1 MKMVQKNKLT
11 LSGAILLISLQLY
24 SMEAQKTLPYSC
36 DGISELSFSDSISI
50 AEYEFQ
56 SKKLELIRQVI
67 MDSCVNKF
75 ACNKLEQVKLFVK
88 DTSGCLELEI
98 RNMNYYPVLSTIPGI
113 FSNLA
118 RFEINGT
125 YFFLDEQSI
134 KFLDFFKSA
143 VFQKTTFLSLSTINY
158 ECLNKEVEG
167 EAYDV
172 SFMFKFMVCP
182 TQEPELEYQDILIES
197 GDVGYFVERPRIWK
211 RISLFF
217 KKL

>member
-1 MKMVQKNKLT
+1 MMV
-11 LSGAILLISLQLY
+11 AIMLISFQLY
-24 SMEAQKTLPYSC
+24 SREAREALPCGY
-36 DGISELSFSDSISI
+36 DGVSEVSFSDSISI

-88 DTSGCLELEI
+88 DTSDCLELEV

-118 RFEINGT
+118 RFEINQT

-134 KFLDFFKSA
+134 KSLDFFKSA
-143 VFQKTTFLSLSTINY
+143 VFQKTTFLSLSTLNY
-158 ECLNKEVEG
+158 ECLNEEVEG

-182 TQEPELEYQDILIES
+182 TQEAVLKYQNILIES
-197 GDVGYFVERPRIWK
+197 GDVGYFVERPSLWK
-211 RISLFF
+211 RIGLFF
-217 KKL
+217 KKLWFFGE